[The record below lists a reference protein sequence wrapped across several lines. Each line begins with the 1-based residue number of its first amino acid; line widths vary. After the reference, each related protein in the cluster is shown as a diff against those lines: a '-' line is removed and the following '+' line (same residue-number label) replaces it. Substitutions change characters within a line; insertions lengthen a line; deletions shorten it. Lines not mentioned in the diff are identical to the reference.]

1 MTDELLNER
10 YALAI
15 ERIRQI
21 PAEKSVPQPYRDFFA
36 QMAQYLCK
44 MDQIRSRIAE
54 GYLKTGGGEALAVLN
69 RDPYEGVIGERYE
82 TSYGNLSFAVR
93 AHG

>member
-21 PAEKSVPQPYRDFFA
+21 PAEKQHPRKSWLFLTASR
-36 QMAQYLCK
+36 MK
-44 MDQIRSRIAE
+44 M
-54 GYLKTGGGEALAVLN
+54 
-69 RDPYEGVIGERYE
+69 
-82 TSYGNLSFAVR
+82 
-93 AHG
+93 

>member
-21 PAEKSVPQPYRDFFA
+21 PTEKSVPQPYRDFSA
-36 QMAQYLCK
+36 K
-44 MDQIRSRIAE
+44 WTRSGAE
-54 GYLKTGGGEALAVLN
+54 SQK
-69 RDPYEGVIGERYE
+69 DI
-82 TSYGNLSFAVR
+82 
-93 AHG
+93 

>member
-21 PAEKSVPQPYRDFFA
+21 PAEKSVPQPA
-36 QMAQYLCK
+36 K
-44 MDQIRSRIAE
+44 WTRSGAE
-54 GYLKTGGGEALAVLN
+54 SQK
-69 RDPYEGVIGERYE
+69 DI
-82 TSYGNLSFAVR
+82 
-93 AHG
+93 

>member
-21 PAEKSVPQPYRDFFA
+21 PAEKNAFRSRTAIFLA
-36 QMAQYLCK
+36 QMAQLPL
-44 MDQIRSRIAE
+44 QNWTRSGAE
-54 GYLKTGGGEALAVLN
+54 SQK
-69 RDPYEGVIGERYE
+69 DI
-82 TSYGNLSFAVR
+82 
-93 AHG
+93 

>member
-21 PAEKSVPQPYRDFFA
+21 PAESVPQPYRDFFG

-44 MDQIRSRIAE
+44 INEIRSRIAE
-54 GYLKTGGGEALAVLN
+54 GYLKNSIRG
-69 RDPYEGVIGERYE
+69 
-82 TSYGNLSFAVR
+82 R
-93 AHG
+93 AGCF

>member
-44 MDQIRSRIAE
+44 MDQIRSFFVE
-54 GYLKTGGGEALAVLN
+54 GFL
-69 RDPYEGVIGERYE
+69 
-82 TSYGNLSFAVR
+82 
-93 AHG
+93 

>member
-36 QMAQYLCK
+36 QMAK
-44 MDQIRSRIAE
+44 WTRSGAE
-54 GYLKTGGGEALAVLN
+54 SQK
-69 RDPYEGVIGERYE
+69 DI
-82 TSYGNLSFAVR
+82 
-93 AHG
+93 

>member
-36 QMAQYLCK
+36 Q
-44 MDQIRSRIAE
+44 
-54 GYLKTGGGEALAVLN
+54 
-69 RDPYEGVIGERYE
+69 IGERQHS
-82 TSYGNLSFAVR
+82 TFPSDLPLAKSS
-93 AHG
+93 

>member
-36 QMAQYLCK
+36 QMAQVPLQNGPDPEQNRRRISK
-44 MDQIRSRIAE
+44 NSIR
-54 GYLKTGGGEALAVLN
+54 G
-69 RDPYEGVIGERYE
+69 
-82 TSYGNLSFAVR
+82 R
-93 AHG
+93 AGCF

>member
-21 PAEKSVPQPYRDFFA
+21 PAEKAF
-36 QMAQYLCK
+36 
-44 MDQIRSRIAE
+44 RSRTAIFCTDGTVPLQNGPDPE
-54 GYLKTGGGEALAVLN
+54 QN
-69 RDPYEGVIGERYE
+69 RRRISKNSIRG
-82 TSYGNLSFAVR
+82 R
-93 AHG
+93 AGWFLTASRMKM

>member
-21 PAEKSVPQPYRDFFA
+21 PAEKAF
-36 QMAQYLCK
+36 
-44 MDQIRSRIAE
+44 RSRTAIFLHRWHSTSAKWTRSGAE
-54 GYLKTGGGEALAVLN
+54 SQK
-69 RDPYEGVIGERYE
+69 DI
-82 TSYGNLSFAVR
+82 
-93 AHG
+93 

>member
-21 PAEKSVPQPYRDFFA
+21 PAEKRSAAVPRFFLHRWHSTSA
-36 QMAQYLCK
+36 K
-44 MDQIRSRIAE
+44 WTRSGAE
-54 GYLKTGGGEALAVLN
+54 SQK
-69 RDPYEGVIGERYE
+69 DI
-82 TSYGNLSFAVR
+82 
-93 AHG
+93 

>member
-21 PAEKSVPQPYRDFFA
+21 PAEKSVPQPYRRFFCTDGTVPSA
-36 QMAQYLCK
+36 K
-44 MDQIRSRIAE
+44 WTRSGAE
-54 GYLKTGGGEALAVLN
+54 SQK
-69 RDPYEGVIGERYE
+69 DI
-82 TSYGNLSFAVR
+82 
-93 AHG
+93 

>member
-21 PAEKSVPQPYRDFFA
+21 PAEKSVPQPYRDFLHRWHSTSA
-36 QMAQYLCK
+36 K
-44 MDQIRSRIAE
+44 WTRSGAE
-54 GYLKTGGGEALAVLN
+54 SQK
-69 RDPYEGVIGERYE
+69 DI
-82 TSYGNLSFAVR
+82 
-93 AHG
+93 